1 MIENA
6 IFEQVQRTS
15 LVPDRMSESEY
26 VETIEDL
33 ADDVIDGSNIKRS
46 RIFATQLYRYCL
58 RSGKMN
64 TPLLSKEF
72 GDILAV
78 CV

>member
-15 LVPDRMSESEY
+15 LVPGLMTENEY
-26 VETIEDL
+26 VEAIEDL
-33 ADDVIDGSNIKRS
+33 VDDVIDGSNIKRG

-64 TPLLSKEF
+64 TPLLANEF
-72 GDILAV
+72 GDILGV